1 MRIKKR
7 HRRVS
12 NFVRPF
18 FKVFFRM
25 KYNLKVKTTSLPEEG
40 SLILSNHLTSMDQ
53 FIVGV
58 AFKEPIYYMA
68 SIDIFEHKFIGKLI
82 DYLVAPI
89 HKEKSKKSDLKCIKE
104 CISLGKENGHI
115 CIFPEGNRSYSGNL
129 CYINESI
136 VKLAK
141 VLKKPIVLFNII
153 GGYGTSP
160 RWADN
165 IRKGKMDAFVKKVI
179 SYEEYKD
186 IDNDELMKIILKEL
200 DVNNFNDE
208 IRFKSKRKAEYLE
221 RVFFVCPRCEK
232 MSTLVSSYDEITC
245 TNCKMSFKYNE
256 NLTLSS
262 NDKKIKFN
270 HVNEW
275 YDYQKD
281 WISKYDFTLSEEIF
295 TDDKV
300 SLKIPRLY
308 DSRLFINEG
317 RLVLKQ
323 DEILIQ
329 GKKEVSS
336 FKLDDIDEMTILG
349 KNKLNFY
356 VGQETYQIKGTKRL
370 NVLKYM
376 YYYYLRRNK
385 KEGRNNE
392 FLGL

>member
-104 CISLGKENGHI
+104 RISLGKENGHI
-115 CIFPEGNRSYSGNL
+115 YIFPEGNRSYSGNL

-165 IRKGKMDAFVKKVI
+165 IRKGKMDAFVKRVI

-208 IRFKSKRKAEYLE
+208 IF
-221 RVFFVCPRCEK
+221 
-232 MSTLVSSYDEITC
+232 IT
-245 TNCKMSFKYNE
+245 N
-256 NLTLSS
+256 
-262 NDKKIKFN
+262 
-270 HVNEW
+270 VR
-275 YDYQKD
+275 QKEA
-281 WISKYDFTLSEEIF
+281 ISKANE
-295 TDDKV
+295 
-300 SLKIPRLY
+300 SLKM
-308 DSRLFINEG
+308 
-317 RLVLKQ
+317 VLQ
-323 DEILIQ
+323 SIHDGMPEDFYSIDLMSAYSSLGEVI
-329 GKKEVSS
+329 GVEVSEDLVNKIFS
-336 FKLDDIDEMTILG
+336 EFCMG
-349 KNKLNFY
+349 K
-356 VGQETYQIKGTKRL
+356 
-370 NVLKYM
+370 
-376 YYYYLRRNK
+376 
-385 KEGRNNE
+385 
-392 FLGL
+392 